1 MDNENRGYPTI
12 TIAILCHSSK
22 AKLKK
27 QLDWID
33 GLYKALPSELQQRLY
48 CFVSENAS
56 KDGLETILAEF
67 SEDRKWFS
75 YYIQPEYVN
84 YDLNVL
90 TCYEKSQTDYVWLL
104 AIDDYICSE
113 KNIVEILN
121 LLKQHNPSGVTFR
134 ITPER
139 KICPIDSKNIAI
151 LHEPLSVL
159 QAMEGGGGGKVSCN
173 IIKKNAELKRNNKDV
188 ASFIGIGYMHLSLQA
203 ICFEL
208 SVAKKFMRIEQQIVW
223 SLQKW
228 GDKNNHHP
236 ETALNS
242 RDSIAT
248 NYFKKNCPD
257 YFEILSDKRVLKL
270 KFIVYQS
277 LKSILHCWDEEML
290 KYFIYNTMRACI
302 KPPFSLKV
310 IFYFLAALFALCF
323 HPYYLKFIFSKPLE
337 SANTEYPL

>member
-27 QLDWID
+27 QLNWID

-56 KDGLETILAEF
+56 KDSVGTILAEF

-75 YYIQPEYVN
+75 YCIQPEYVN

-90 TCYEKSQTDYVWLL
+90 TCYEKSQTDYVWLM
-104 AIDDYICSE
+104 AVDDYICSE
-113 KNIVEILN
+113 RNIVEILN

-139 KICPIDSKNIAI
+139 EICPIDSKNIRI
-151 LHEPLSVL
+151 LHKPLDVL
-159 QAMEGGGGGKVSCN
+159 PAIEIGGGGKVSCN
-173 IIKKNAELKRNNKDV
+173 IIKKNAELNRNNKNV
-188 ASFIGIGYMHLSLQA
+188 ASFIGVGYMHMTLQA

-208 SVAKKFMRIEQQIVW
+208 SEEKKFMRIDQQLVY

-236 ETALNS
+236 EFAICS

-248 NYFKKNCPD
+248 SYFRRSCPD
-257 YFEILSDKRVLKL
+257 YFEILSDKRILKL

-277 LKSILHCWDEEML
+277 IHSLLHCWDEEML
-290 KYFIYNTMRACI
+290 KYFIHKTVRECV
-302 KPPFSLKV
+302 KPPFSLKI
-310 IFYFLAALFALCF
+310 IFFLLISLSSLCL
-323 HPYYLKFIFSKPLE
+323 HPYYLKFIFSKPSE
-337 SANTEYPL
+337 SANPKYQL